1 MRHATTRNDPISLPV
16 SNQKATGQATEEQP
30 EATKRQRHEGGVRV
44 FELRGKK
51 SPYGVQWRVDGTRKT
66 EFFANDTDRDRRAV
80 ALRKEGRAN
89 TLALVPARDE
99 LTEWHAFKAAIGD
112 ADWRDV
118 VASWKQSGGNPAP
131 KVTVG
136 EIVQR
141 YLAQQDERL
150 AAGTLA
156 KVTHKKNCPKAKM
169 FATEFSSFAAEKVE
183 GAEIEEWI
191 DDLGFEAAETF
202 NTYRKVIHS
211 IFDHAKKE
219 CPVNPVS
226 EIKSRDDKGDIEV
239 LTVEETEKLL
249 AHAVKHCRDLVPRL
263 ALECFAGLR
272 FSSAFRLV
280 EADINFDDKGI
291 HLPAHKLKTGR
302 RHYIDGLP
310 ENLWQWLALKTPA
323 TWSMTPRNY
332 ARLKSDCFTK
342 SGVRH
347 PSNCL
352 RHSFCTYHVAAYKEP
367 GRTATILCHRNQGML
382 WSHYNGRAK
391 QADGVRYFNL
401 LPPAQ

>member
-1 MRHATTRNDPISLPV
+1 MQLSATRHDAISLTASNREATTKQPA
-16 SNQKATGQATEEQP
+16 SNPESATRKQ
-30 EATKRQRHEGGVRV
+30 HEGGVRV
-44 FELRGKK
+44 FHAPDKA
-51 SPYGVQWRVDGTRKT
+51 SPFAVQWRIAGKRKT
-66 EFFANDTDRDRRAV
+66 EFFANVSDRDRRAV
-80 ALRKEGRAN
+80 ALRRESRAN

-99 LTEWHAFKAAIGD
+99 LSEWHAFKAAIGG

-118 VASWKQSGGNPAP
+118 VALWKQRGGSTAP

-136 EIVQR
+136 DIVTS
-141 YLAQQDERL
+141 YLAAQDARL
-150 AAGTLA
+150 ASGTLA
-156 KVTHKKNCPKAKM
+156 KVTHKKNCPKAKK
-169 FATEFSSFAAEKVE
+169 FAADFSSLAVEKVE
-183 GAEIEEWI
+183 ASEIEEWI

-202 NTYRKVIHS
+202 NTYRKVIHA
-211 IFDHAKKE
+211 IFDHGKKD
-219 CPVNPVS
+219 CPINPVS
-226 EIKSRDDKGDIEV
+226 QIKSRDDKGDIDI
-239 LTVEETEKLL
+239 LTVEEVETLL
-249 AHAVKHCRDLVPRL
+249 NHAVTHFRDLVPRL

-272 FSSAFRLV
+272 FSSAFRLA
-280 EADINFDDKGI
+280 EEDLNFADKGI

-310 ENLWQWLALKTPA
+310 KNLWHWLALKTPA

-332 ARLKSDCFTK
+332 RRLKSECFNK

-391 QADGVRYFNL
+391 QADGLRYFNL
-401 LPPAQ
+401 RPKGI